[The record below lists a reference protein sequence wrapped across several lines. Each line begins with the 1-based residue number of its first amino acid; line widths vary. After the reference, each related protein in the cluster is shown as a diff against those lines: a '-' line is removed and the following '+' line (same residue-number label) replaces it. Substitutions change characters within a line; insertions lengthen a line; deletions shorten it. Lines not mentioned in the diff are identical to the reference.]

1 MIKNQIKSKK
11 MIGIMITH
19 DKRLFEYADKVI
31 ELDDGVIPNA

>member
-1 MIKNQIKSKK
+1 

>member
-1 MIKNQIKSKK
+1 

-31 ELDDGVIPNA
+31 ELDDGVITNA